1 MGAPATFGLESRGS
15 MASNYSTAVPCLSEP
30 NSTTTSSIEPPA
42 HMSSNRQTSEL
53 ELPLSHRKQWI
64 EIFLIAKF
72 RPVSHSNASA
82 QNTDLA
88 SLTSHFPPLL
98 ERGFLPC
105 P

>member
-1 MGAPATFGLESRGS
+1 MGAPATFELESGGS

-53 ELPLSHRKQWI
+53 ELPLSHRKQRI
-64 EIFLIAKF
+64 EISLIAKF
-72 RPVSHSNASA
+72 RPVSHSNVSA
-82 QNTDLA
+82 QNA
-88 SLTSHFPPLL
+88 GFPSLTSHLPPLH
-98 ERGFLPC
+98 ERGFFPC